1 MPPRKTQAAAFI
13 ATPPLLASAA
23 SGAAPRLVCLQ
34 AHDSRF
40 LDRAIEQM
48 RGAGPDAAIVGDALA
63 IWWRTQKRARTDQRD
78 DAVVALNDDYVGSAR
93 VRSAAAARDL
103 RLYAATGW
111 KSDCRFGAPRLEYSD
126 TRKSILF
133 RVMRENG
140 GKPIG
145 ADRIRQIVAARIK
158 QLSASL
164 CLKSENM
171 DKFSQRPISQK
182 IHHPCVQDQTK
193 DAAPM
198 NIMTPPN
205 SDEKLLAAI
214 RRSPMVE
221 KIIID
226 DAARATAERQKIIDA
241 RAELDRKAS
250 VDLPKLES
258 AVQSAIA
265 GKKEVEKSLRAA
277 NDKLGAAVAAK
288 SAASGFYTMEDHRLE
303 QILRDG
309 ADCSLFDDFDY
320 DMRTE
325 LIEAR
330 KKYVGGTVTVKNR
343 ATRKDERVGFNNA
356 DSVNLR
362 LSAINAAMEEAA
374 KLRLRADQSGVAE
387 RLAALRAT
395 LPEIG
400 APVIPTINSGN

>member
-1 MPPRKTQAAAFI
+1 MGSSIRRRRQKPPA
-13 ATPPLLASAA
+13 LLASAA
-23 SGAAPRLVCLQ
+23 SGAAPRLVCLE
-34 AHDSRF
+34 AHNPHF

-48 RGAGPDAAIVGDALA
+48 RGAGPEAAIVGDELA
-63 IWWRTQKRARTDQRD
+63 IWWRTQKRARTDRRD
-78 DAVVALNDDYVGSAR
+78 EAVAALNDDYVGSAR
-93 VRSAAAARDL
+93 DRAKEAARDL

-111 KSDCRFGAPRLEYSD
+111 KRDRRRDVAPLEYSG
-126 TRKSILF
+126 TRKAILF

-140 GKPIG
+140 GKPVG

-164 CLKSENM
+164 CLKSENV

-205 SDEKLLAAI
+205 SDEKLLAAL
-214 RRSPMVE
+214 RRSPVVE
-221 KIIID
+221 KIIVE
-226 DAARATAERQKIIDA
+226 DAARAIAERQKIIDA
-241 RAELDRKAS
+241 RAELERKAS
-250 VDLPKLES
+250 VDFPKLDK

-265 GKKEVEKSLRAA
+265 GKVEVEKAIQAA
-277 NDKLGAAVAAK
+277 NYKLNAAVAAK
-288 SAASGFYTMEDHRLE
+288 SAASSFYTMEDHRLE

-309 ADCSLFDDFDY
+309 ADRSLFDDFAY

-325 LIEAR
+325 LIDAR

-343 ATRKDERVGFNNA
+343 ATRKDESVGFNNA

-362 LSAINAAMEEAA
+362 LSAINAAMEEAEN
-374 KLRLRADQSGVAE
+374 LRLRADQSGVAE